1 MAHTLGQ
8 GLCVVKALLSGE
20 TLPSRGIR
28 ISSETDV
35 QDFRVAKGKCVD
47 TCDGDFVRRTFRSE
61 ANKCQEK
68 RSLNIANTEQ
78 QDAHLLSRIFRKCTN
93 NYISMV
99 IS

>member
-68 RSLNIANTEQ
+68 RSLNIATRS
-78 QDAHLLSRIFRKCTN
+78 SRMHIYCRGFSGN
-93 NYISMV
+93 ALI
-99 IS
+99 II